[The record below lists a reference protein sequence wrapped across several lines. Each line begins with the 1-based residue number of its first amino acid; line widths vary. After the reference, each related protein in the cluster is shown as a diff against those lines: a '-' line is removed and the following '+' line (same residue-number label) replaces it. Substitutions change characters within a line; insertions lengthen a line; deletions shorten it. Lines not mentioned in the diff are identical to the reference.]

1 MMKRAEKPLET
12 TPAQPVKK
20 QTKKGSRIS
29 SLQQFIVI
37 SKRNIT
43 ILIRDRSTLTIM
55 LAAAPAVGA
64 LDLFL
69 APVMGK
75 APFSYLGGN
84 AANGGIT
91 LFLMTIFA
99 LLVGGMSQ
107 MREFVKEA
115 EIYKRERLVNLRI
128 LPYVTSKVWVAL
140 ILAFWQAL
148 AYAVLHYLAFK
159 MPGGLLEFIEIYVTL
174 VLAVMTGMMLG
185 LLASA
190 LAPNAA
196 SAPLTVIMFMI
207 PLIVLSGALAPIPP
221 AISQIASTRWAFQGL
236 LGIVGAGSDVAAD
249 PCWQLDKDLRDAM
262 NLDDKAYQQ
271 CRCMGVQ
278 MFAEGSCNFAGIGD
292 FFVAEVAEDP
302 PQKPAALS
310 DPPAEP
316 EIPPAPSLPEDKY
329 DQVQMVQY
337 LNALSDYQNTV
348 KAIQENYKNEM
359 ELYQV
364 MGEVYQAEMS
374 TYLEDLTR
382 YNISRVSAVKGG
394 EGVIEMVTKKYGWA
408 WVNKS
413 DPRIFTPWLFDTW
426 FSQVKIMVVYFAIIL
441 ILIKRKDVK

>member
-1 MMKRAEKPLET
+1 
-12 TPAQPVKK
+12 
-20 QTKKGSRIS
+20 
-29 SLQQFIVI
+29 
-37 SKRNIT
+37 
-43 ILIRDRSTLTIM
+43 
-55 LAAAPAVGA
+55 
-64 LDLFL
+64 
-69 APVMGK
+69 
-75 APFSYLGGN
+75 
-84 AANGGIT
+84 
-91 LFLMTIFA
+91 
-99 LLVGGMSQ
+99 MSQ

-128 LPYVTSKVWVAL
+128 LPYVTSKMWVAL

-236 LGIVGAGSDVAAD
+236 LGIAGAGSDVAAD

-316 EIPPAPSLPEDKY
+316 PIPPAPSLPEDKY

-413 DPRIFTPWLFDTW
+413 DPRIFTPWLFGTW